1 MHGFTVFHCNNNHSP
16 PPSLQACPAG
26 AEARMAGGRGRVA
39 VGWTSS
45 VRLFALLSAALWV
58 LPSEAQ
64 SALQLGRV
72 LERRQA
78 EQLPPVLPPEPS
90 CAQLKLMWRQMHR
103 MARHSQ
109 LTNEIPQ
116 FPAAYPFGY
125 VSPDDKAL
133 MYWTPSSFGKVMRQP
148 GGRSPQRKPM
158 AGRFAEAPLPRA
170 ALGPSYGTMVHSPD
184 ERAALQR
191 IRKPAGT
198 WGRFPAGSSTAPNT
212 VSKTRLLY
220 RVEQVK
226 SWAGGEGILARKRV
240 LLSQLVEH
248 WEQTY

>member
-1 MHGFTVFHCNNNHSP
+1 
-16 PPSLQACPAG
+16 
-26 AEARMAGGRGRVA
+26 MANGRGRVA
-39 VGWTSS
+39 LGWTSS
-45 VRLFALLSAALWV
+45 VRLLALLSAALWV

-64 SALQLGRV
+64 SAALQLGRV

-158 AGRFAEAPLPRA
+158 AGRFAESPLPRA
-170 ALGPSYGTMVHSPD
+170 ALGPSYGTVVRSPD

-198 WGRFPAGSSTAPNT
+198 WGRFPAGSSTSPNA

-220 RVEQVK
+220 RVEQV
-226 SWAGGEGILARKRV
+226 STSP
-240 LLSQLVEH
+240 LLSWPLQKQDCGRAC
-248 WEQTY
+248 QTTSPFRTSYGHRGCIAVLFECQRGVTIQKGA